1 MANLHNLAP
10 VPEEVGAL
18 YDRYTGL
25 VDATVGENLHFGYWD
40 THDSEVP
47 LAAAANR
54 LTDLMAD
61 RLQINSGDRVLDV
74 GCGVGGPG
82 VRIARRTGAQL
93 TGISVSRQQIARAN
107 ARAASAGLA
116 DRVEFRHAN
125 AMELPFAEES
135 FDAAIALESIIHMP
149 DREKVLGQIARTLRP
164 GGRLV
169 LTDFFERGP
178 IPEAKRPAVNRY
190 LRDFLMTL
198 ADFEDYPAMVRQSGL
213 RLVELLDITEQSCR
227 QTFVQLSAQINESRQ
242 SLKSEF
248 DEQIVDQFN
257 PADMIDIPEFGS
269 LLAVAQ
275 RP

>member
-1 MANLHNLAP
+1 
-10 VPEEVGAL
+10 
-18 YDRYTGL
+18 
-25 VDATVGENLHFGYWD
+25 
-40 THDSEVP
+40 
-47 LAAAANR
+47 
-54 LTDLMAD
+54 
-61 RLQINSGDRVLDV
+61 
-74 GCGVGGPG
+74 
-82 VRIARRTGAQL
+82 VRIARRTGVRL

-107 ARAASAGLA
+107 ARAAAAGLA

-125 AMELPFAEES
+125 AMDLPFAEES

-149 DREKVLGQIARTLRP
+149 DREKVLGQVAHALRP

-198 ADFEDYPAMVRQSGL
+198 ADIDDYLAMIRQSGL

-227 QTFVQLSAQINESRQ
+227 QTFVQLSAQMTAEREN
-242 SLKSEF
+242 LTGEF
-248 DEQIVDQFN
+248 DEEMVDQFN

-269 LLAVAQ
+269 LLLVAE